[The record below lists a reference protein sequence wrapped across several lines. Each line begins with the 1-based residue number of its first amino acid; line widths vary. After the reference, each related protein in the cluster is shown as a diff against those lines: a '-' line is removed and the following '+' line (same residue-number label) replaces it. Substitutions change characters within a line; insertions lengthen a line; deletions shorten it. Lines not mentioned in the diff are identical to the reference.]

1 MVNFPDPGFEKKEMN
16 IPDDPLERKK
26 WMMDLLKVYG
36 QQFLIF
42 EPEDQPNVFASP
54 EPEYRE
60 EDLPGPIDVV
70 GGSHCC
76 QDRETVLL
84 RL

>member
-1 MVNFPDPGFEKKEMN
+1 MRSHSHGHTRRPQ
-16 IPDDPLERKK
+16 ERKK
-26 WMMDLLKVYG
+26 LDDGPPEGYG
-36 QQFLIF
+36 REFLIF
-42 EPEDQPNVFASP
+42 EPEDQPNVFAAP